1 MLLYFRTITE
11 GVNNMNRSEQLIEQ
25 AKEAR
30 EHAYVPF
37 SKFKVGAAVRT
48 QSGNVYFGCNIEN
61 SSFPLTCCAERTA
74 IFKAVSQGER
84 EFTDIAVIADTEDVV
99 SPCGACRQVMAEF
112 FTDEVGIYLSN
123 LNGAVKRTTL
133 EEILPNYFKL

>member
-1 MLLYFRTITE
+1 MK
-11 GVNNMNRSEQLIEQ
+11 VAEQLI
-25 AKEAR
+25 KEANQAR
-30 EHAYVPF
+30 ENAYVPF
-37 SKFKVGAAVRT
+37 STFKVGAAVKT
-48 QSGNVYFGCNIEN
+48 KSGRVYTGCNIEN
-61 SSFPLTCCAERTA
+61 SSFSLTCCAERTA

-84 EFTDIAVIADTEDVV
+84 EFTDIAVIADTEEVV